1 LMTSPRLDFI
11 DTTLRDGNQ
20 SLWGATGLR
29 TGMMLEIAPDIDRV
43 GYRAIDFSTSTHMA
57 VTVRFHKENPWERI
71 RLMKARM
78 PHTPLSFLS
87 TGMRFISWETAHP
100 ELMDLSYRLL
110 VRNGIE
116 RFMVMD
122 PMNNMKAVSDSASA
136 IAAAGARE
144 IVGAIVYTVSPIHDD
159 DHFASAARQL
169 ALVPAIARVYLKDPG
184 GLLTPERARTLLP
197 ALRGALGGKPL
208 ELHSHCTIGLAPFTY
223 AEAPELGVET
233 LHTAVRPLGNGSSQP
248 AIENVVANLRSKG
261 VAVDLDMEAVGRVSA
276 YFAKL
281 AAAEGLAPGVPQE
294 YDMRYFQHQLPGGM
308 IGTMRRQL
316 REMRQEHR
324 LPEVYEEVE
333 RVRRE
338 LGYPIMVTPFSQVV
352 GTQAVMN
359 VLAPERY
366 ANVPDEV
373 IRYVIGRFGTP
384 PAPMDPN
391 VRDRIEQLPRARE
404 LAAQSAMP
412 ELAQLR
418 LRFDAR
424 LSDEEFL
431 LRATMPAE
439 QVDAMV
445 AAGPVRQHYSAV
457 ASPVERLLGELS
469 KRPDVTHARIEREGF
484 LLDLRANQ
492 PGAGAGTAP

>member
-1 LMTSPRLDFI
+1 
-11 DTTLRDGNQ
+11 
-20 SLWGATGLR
+20 
-29 TGMMLEIAPDIDRV
+29 
-43 GYRAIDFSTSTHMA
+43 
-57 VTVRFHKENPWERI
+57 
-71 RLMKARM
+71 
-78 PHTPLSFLS
+78 
-87 TGMRFISWETAHP
+87 
-100 ELMDLSYRLL
+100 
-110 VRNGIE
+110 
-116 RFMVMD
+116 
-122 PMNNMKAVSDSASA
+122 
-136 IAAAGARE
+136 
-144 IVGAIVYTVSPIHDD
+144 VGAIVYTVSPVHDD
-159 DHFASAARQL
+159 AHFASVARDLAA
-169 ALVPAIARVYLKDPG
+169 VPAITRVYLKDPG

-197 ALRGALGGKPL
+197 ALQVALGGKSL

-223 AEAPELGVET
+223 AEAPELGVGT
-233 LHTAVRPLGNGSSQP
+233 LHTAARPLGNGSSQP
-248 AIENVVANLRSKG
+248 AIENVVANLKSRG
-261 VAVDLDMEAVGRVSA
+261 VAVDLDMEAVARVSD

-391 VRDRIEQLPRARE
+391 VRDRIEQMPRARE

-412 ELAQLR
+412 ELVELR
-418 LRFDAR
+418 RRFDAR

-445 AAGPVRQHYSAV
+445 AAGPARQNYSAV

-492 PGAGAGTAP
+492 PCAEAGATR

>member
-1 LMTSPRLDFI
+1 MTTRRLDFI
-11 DTTLRDGNQ
+11 DTSLRDGNQ

-29 TGMMLEIAPDIDRV
+29 TGMMLEIAPEIDRV

-57 VTVRFHKENPWERI
+57 VTVRFHKENPWERL

-78 PHTPLSFLS
+78 PNTQLSFLS

-110 VRNGIE
+110 VNNGIE

-122 PMNNMKAVSDSASA
+122 PMNNMKAVRDSATS

-144 IVGAIVYTVSPIHDD
+144 VVGAIVYTVSPIHDD
-159 DHFASAARQL
+159 AYFASAAREL
-169 ALVPAIARVYLKDPG
+169 AAVPAITRVYLKDPG
-184 GLLTPERARTLLP
+184 GLLTLERARTLLP
-197 ALRGALGGKPL
+197 ALQVALGGKAL

-223 AEAPELGVET
+223 AEAPQLGVET
-233 LHTAVRPLGNGSSQP
+233 LHTAAQPLGNGSSQP
-248 AIENVVANLRSKG
+248 AIENVVANLKSKG
-261 VAVDLDMEAVGRVSA
+261 IAVDLDMEAAARVSH
-276 YFAKL
+276 YFVKL
-281 AAAEGLAPGVPQE
+281 AAAEGLVTGLPQE
-294 YDMRYFQHQLPGGM
+294 YDMRYFKHQLPGGM

-324 LPEVYEEVE
+324 LPEVYDEVE

-373 IRYVIGRFGTP
+373 IRYVIGRFGAP

-412 ELAQLR
+412 DLAELRQ
-418 LRFDAR
+418 RFASG

-439 QVDAMV
+439 QVDAML
-445 AAGPVRQHYSAV
+445 AAGPARQNYSV
-457 ASPVERLLGELS
+457 VTSPVERLLCELT

-484 LLDLRANQ
+484 VLDLRSNRLSAA
-492 PGAGAGTAP
+492 AGATP

>member
-1 LMTSPRLDFI
+1 MSANRLDFI
-11 DTTLRDGNQ
+11 DTSLRDGNQ

-29 TGMMLEIAPDIDRV
+29 TGMMLGIAADIDRV

-57 VTVRFHKENPWERI
+57 VTVRFHKENPWERL

-78 PHTPLSFLS
+78 PRTPLSFLS

-100 ELMDLSYRLL
+100 ELMELSYRLL

-122 PMNNMKAVSDSASA
+122 PMNNMQAITDSATA

-159 DHFASAARQL
+159 AHFANAARVL
-169 ALVPAIARVYLKDPG
+169 AAVPSIHRVYLKDPG

-197 ALRGALGGKPL
+197 ALHAALGDKPL

-223 AEAPELGVET
+223 AEAPELGVQT
-233 LHTAVRPLGNGSSQP
+233 LHTAARPLGNGSSQP
-248 AIENVVANLRSKG
+248 AMENVVDNLRSRG
-261 VAVDLDMEAVGRVSA
+261 TSVDLDMEAAGRVSK
-276 YFAKL
+276 YFAAL
-281 AAAEGLAPGVPQE
+281 AAAEGLPTGVPQE

-324 LPEVYEEVE
+324 LEEVFVEVE

-359 VLAPERY
+359 VLAKERY

-404 LAAQSAMP
+404 LATQSAMP
-412 ELAQLR
+412 PLAELRQ
-418 LRFDAR
+418 RFDAK

-445 AAGPVRQHYSAV
+445 AAGPCRESYSAA
-457 ASPVERLLGELS
+457 ASPVERLVSELS
-469 KRPDVTHARIEREGF
+469 RRPDVTHARIEREGF
-484 LLDLRANQ
+484 LLDLRVNQ
-492 PGAGAGTAP
+492 PGAARNAA

>member
-1 LMTSPRLDFI
+1 MSANLDFV

-20 SLWGATGLR
+20 SLWGAVGLR
-29 TGMMLEIAPDIDRV
+29 TGMMLEIAADLDRV
-43 GYRAIDFSTSTHMA
+43 GYRAIDFTTSTHMA
-57 VTVRFHKENPWERI
+57 VTARFHKENPWERI
-71 RLMKARM
+71 RLMKALM
-78 PHTPLSFLS
+78 PRTPLSFLS

-100 ELMDLSYRLL
+100 ELMALSYKLL

-122 PMNNMKAVSDSASA
+122 PMNNMQAVTDSATA
-136 IAAAGARE
+136 IAATGGRE
-144 IVGAIVYTVSPIHDD
+144 IVGAVVYTVSPIHDD
-159 DHFASAARQL
+159 AHFANAARQL
-169 ALVPAIARVYLKDPG
+169 AAVPAIARVYLKDPG

-197 ALRGALGGKPL
+197 ALRTALGGKPL

-223 AEAPELGVET
+223 SEAPELGVET
-233 LHTAVRPLGNGSSQP
+233 LHTAARPLGNGSSQP
-248 AIENVVANLRSKG
+248 AIENVLANLRSKG
-261 VAVDLDMEAVGRVSA
+261 VSVDLDMEAIARISS

-281 AAAEGLAPGVPQE
+281 AAAEGLATGVPQE
-294 YDMRYFQHQLPGGM
+294 YDVRYFQHQLPGGM
-308 IGTMRRQL
+308 IGTMQRQL

-324 LPEVYEEVE
+324 LPEVYDEVE

-373 IRYVIGRFGTP
+373 IRYVLGKFGTP
-384 PAPMDPN
+384 PAPMDSN

-404 LAAQSAMP
+404 LANQSAMP
-412 ELAQLR
+412 ELSELR
-418 LRFDAR
+418 RRFDTG

-445 AAGPVRQHYSAV
+445 AAGPTRASYSAV
-457 ASPVERLLGELS
+457 TSPVEKLIEELS
-469 KRPDVTHARIEREGF
+469 RRPDVTHARFEREGF
-484 LLDLRANQ
+484 LVDLRASR
-492 PGAGAGTAP
+492 PGPVSGQAA

>member
-1 LMTSPRLDFI
+1 MTSTKLDFI
-11 DTTLRDGNQ
+11 DTSLRDGNQ

-29 TGMMLEIAPDIDRV
+29 TAMMLKIAPDLDRV

-78 PHTPLSFLS
+78 PRTPLSFLS

-100 ELMDLSYRLL
+100 ELMDLSYQLL

-122 PMNNMKAVSDSASA
+122 PMNNMNAVAKSAAS

-144 IVGAIVYTVSPIHDD
+144 IVGALVYTVSPIHDD
-159 DHFASAARQL
+159 ALFAQMAQQL
-169 ALVPAIARVYLKDPG
+169 AQVPSISRVYLKDPG
-184 GLLTPERARTLLP
+184 GLLTLERARTLLP
-197 ALRGALGGKPL
+197 ALKKALGGKPL

-223 AEAPELGVET
+223 AEAPDLGVET
-233 LHTAVRPLGNGSSQP
+233 LHCAAQPLGNGTSQP
-248 AIENVVANLRSKG
+248 AIENVVANLNSRGIS
-261 VAVDLDMEAVGRVSA
+261 VDLDMDAVARVSN
-276 YFAKL
+276 YFTSL

-294 YDMRYFQHQLPGGM
+294 YDVRYFQHQLPGGM
-308 IGTMRRQL
+308 IGTMKRQL
-316 REMRQEHR
+316 KEMRQEHR

-404 LAAQSAMP
+404 LAKQDPMP
-412 ELAQLR
+412 ELSELR
-418 LRFDAR
+418 RRFDSK

-445 AAGPVRQHYSAV
+445 KAGTSRQHYNPIV
-457 ASPVERLLGELS
+457 SPVEQLVSELS
-469 KRPDVTHARIEREGF
+469 RRPDVTHARIERDGF
-484 LLDLRANQ
+484 LLDLRSNKSTSPTGFNA
-492 PGAGAGTAP
+492 

>member
-1 LMTSPRLDFI
+1 MSAPLDFI

-20 SLWGATGLR
+20 SLWGAVGLR
-29 TGMMLEIAPDIDRV
+29 TGMMLEIAADLDRV

-78 PHTPLSFLS
+78 PRTPLSFLS

-100 ELMDLSYRLL
+100 ELMALSYKLL

-122 PMNNMKAVSDSASA
+122 PMNNMQAVTDSANA
-136 IAAAGARE
+136 IAAAGGRE

-159 DHFASAARQL
+159 AHFAAAARQL
-169 ALVPAIARVYLKDPG
+169 ATLPSITRVYLKDPG

-197 ALRGALGGKPL
+197 ALHMALGGKPL

-223 AEAPELGVET
+223 AEAPELGVQT
-233 LHTAVRPLGNGSSQP
+233 LHTAARPLGNGSSQP

-261 VAVDLDMEAVGRVSA
+261 VAVDLDMEAVARISS
-276 YFAKL
+276 YFEKL
-281 AAAEGLAPGVPQE
+281 AAAEGLATGVPQE
-294 YDMRYFQHQLPGGM
+294 YDVRYFQHQLPGGM

-324 LPEVYEEVE
+324 LPDVFEEVE

-373 IRYVIGRFGTP
+373 IRYVLGKFGTP

-404 LAAQSAMP
+404 LAKQAPMP
-412 ELAQLR
+412 ELSELR
-418 LRFDAR
+418 RRFDAR

-445 AAGPVRQHYSAV
+445 AAGPTRETYSAV
-457 ASPVERLLGELS
+457 ASPLEKLITELS
-469 KRPDVTHARIEREGF
+469 KRPDVSHARFERDGF
-484 LLDLRANQ
+484 LVDLRSHRATSA
-492 PGAGAGTAP
+492 PGPSA

>member
-1 LMTSPRLDFI
+1 MPTPGPDFI

-29 TGMMLEIAPDIDRV
+29 TGMMLEIAPDLDRV

-57 VTVRFHKENPWERI
+57 VTVRFHKENPWERL

-78 PHTPLSFLS
+78 PRTPLSFLS

-122 PMNNMKAVSDSASA
+122 PMNNMKAVADSARA
-136 IAAAGARE
+136 IAQAGARE
-144 IVGAIVYTVSPIHDD
+144 VVGAIVYTVSPIHDD
-159 DHFASAARQL
+159 DHFAAAAREL
-169 ALVPAIARVYLKDPG
+169 AAATAIQRVYLKDPG

-197 ALRGALGGKPL
+197 ALQEALGGKPL

-223 AEAPELGVET
+223 AEAPALGVQT
-233 LHTAVRPLGNGSSQP
+233 LHTAARPLGNGTSQP
-248 AIENVVANLRSKG
+248 AVENVIENLRSQG
-261 VAVDLDMEAVGRVSA
+261 IAVDLDPEAVGRVSR
-276 YFAKL
+276 YFAQL
-281 AAAEGLAPGVPQE
+281 AAAEGLPPGVPQE
-294 YDMRYFQHQLPGGM
+294 YDARYFQHQLPGGM

-324 LPEVYEEVE
+324 LPEVFEEVE

-338 LGYPIMVTPFSQVV
+338 LGFPIMVTPFSQVV

-359 VLAPERY
+359 VLGTGRY

-373 IRYVIGRFGTP
+373 IRYAIGRFGTP
-384 PAPMDPN
+384 PAPVDPD
-391 VRDRIEQLPRARE
+391 VRDRIEQMPRARE
-404 LAAQSAMP
+404 LAAQDPMP
-412 ELAQLR
+412 ELSELR
-418 LRFDAR
+418 RRFDSR
-424 LSDEEFL
+424 LSNEEFL

-445 AAGPVRQHYSAV
+445 AAGPSRTGYSAV
-457 ASPVERLLGELS
+457 ASPVERLIGELAR
-469 KRPDVTHARIEREGF
+469 RPDVSHARIEREGF
-484 LLDLRANQ
+484 LLELRSNRAR
-492 PGAGAGTAP
+492 AAERVAP